1 MTDAANPSF
10 ALATPSS
17 GVLSVSGVLSFD
29 TAAEALQAQFTPL
42 SDMRASNTYRMT
54 TAQNLLRRFWLETR
68 PGAPLLRT
76 AVNAYACRA

>member
-1 MTDAANPSF
+1 
-10 ALATPSS
+10 
-17 GVLSVSGVLSFD
+17 
-29 TAAEALQAQFTPL
+29 
-42 SDMRASNTYRMT
+42 MT